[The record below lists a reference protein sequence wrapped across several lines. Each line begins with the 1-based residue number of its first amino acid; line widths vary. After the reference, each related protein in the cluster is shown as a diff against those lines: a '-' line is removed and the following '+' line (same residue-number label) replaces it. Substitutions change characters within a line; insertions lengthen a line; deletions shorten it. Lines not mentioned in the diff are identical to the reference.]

1 MLRVPLCAR
10 RSEEYSSR
18 KGVHRS
24 LAGVRRWQLTN
35 NAVREGQPLVRDGPL
50 ETCARLAGFAGVD
63 VIEIAAR
70 SG

>member
-24 LAGVRRWQLTN
+24 LAGVRRWQLTK
-35 NAVREGQPLVRDGPL
+35 NAVRDEQLLVRDGPL
-50 ETCARLAGFAGVD
+50 ETCAGLAGFAGD
-63 VIEIAAR
+63 DILEIAAR